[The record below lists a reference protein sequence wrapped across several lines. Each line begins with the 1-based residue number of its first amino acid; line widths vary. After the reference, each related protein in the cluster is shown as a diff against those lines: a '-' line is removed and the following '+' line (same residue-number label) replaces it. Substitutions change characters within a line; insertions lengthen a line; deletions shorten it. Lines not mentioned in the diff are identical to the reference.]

1 MLTVG
6 TDAYDTLANVD
17 AYHAD
22 RGNADWAAVVDD
34 TAREVY
40 IRKGTDWVNRTFDPL
55 EDPTTDT
62 QRLKWP
68 TFPDTTIPWQVAE
81 ATAIVADLY
90 RQGIYDMEGVVT
102 SDTAAINKTKVDVIE
117 VGYDTA
123 KRLLGASIPTH
134 VYQLLRPL
142 TGQGRLRRA

>member
-6 TDAYDTLANVD
+6 TDAFDTLANVD

-34 TAREVY
+34 TQREIF
-40 IRKGTDWVNRTFDPL
+40 IRKGTDWINRTFDAL
-55 EDPTTDT
+55 EDPTTET

-81 ATAIVADLY
+81 ATAIIADLY
-90 RQGIYDMEGVVT
+90 RLGVYDLEGILT
-102 SDTAAINKTKVDVIE
+102 SDDASINRTKVDVIE
-117 VGYDTA
+117 VGYDTS
-123 KRLLGASIPTH
+123 KRLLAGSIPTH